1 MFIYQDVGDK
11 TNGRLYS
18 SEGLLNRLSQRAV
31 KIKLPN
37 LFRKGFAFFP
47 QASYKSFSTM
57 RECEY
62 IFVMYTDNH
71 DKIILEKKRSGVS
84 AEQIAL
90 EIENSEIFDRE
101 QIVLGFEQMFQII
114 DEMDK
119 TCDVK
124 ISKWIKNH
132 YRNEMIFIDPGH
144 ISKAVYAEYMKQVLK
159 IIGLYEMEKQNIEK
173 VICTQPSV
181 LFMPVYG
188 CVRDAMN
195 LDWSDEA
202 NDSIKKGTW
211 VLEGKN
217 GLNILEYVKQYI
229 YICVE
234 NRSV

>member
-1 MFIYQDVGDK
+1 M
-11 TNGRLYS
+11 
-18 SEGLLNRLSQRAV
+18 
-31 KIKLPN
+31 
-37 LFRKGFAFFP
+37 
-47 QASYKSFSTM
+47 
-57 RECEY
+57 
-62 IFVMYTDNH
+62 
-71 DKIILEKKRSGVS
+71 EKKRSGIS

-124 ISKWIKNH
+124 ISKWIKNN

-159 IIGLYEMEKQNIEK
+159 IIGLYEMEKKNIEK

-188 CVRDAMN
+188 CVRDAMK
-195 LDWSDEA
+195 LDWPDEA
-202 NDSIKKGTW
+202 NNSIKKGTW